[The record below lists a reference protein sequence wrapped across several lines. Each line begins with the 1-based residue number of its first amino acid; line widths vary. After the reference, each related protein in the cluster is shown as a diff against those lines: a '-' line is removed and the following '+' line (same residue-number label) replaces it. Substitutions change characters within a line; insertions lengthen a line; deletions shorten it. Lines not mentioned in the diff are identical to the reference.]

1 MGPAVKEVTVHL
13 ERNHIA
19 QDMDIVHSHRTIVS
33 KAVKIIA
40 PNPISQGIEENLQIK
55 ENCKKNFSIPFI
67 YLFAWS
73 IMRRIITE
81 EDVCGAIPLSL
92 FCIYTCNKASSWIN
106 M

>member
-19 QDMDIVHSHRTIVS
+19 QDMDIVHSHRTMVS

-55 ENCKKNFSIPFI
+55 EKLQEKFLDTF
-67 YLFAWS
+67 YLFICMVNNATYHNRRRCLWS
-73 IMRRIITE
+73 NTTVFI
-81 EDVCGAIPLSL
+81 LYL
-92 FCIYTCNKASSWIN
+92 YL
-106 M
+106 